1 MPTSTPRKPADR
13 RQKAQKGTVTSA
25 SDWKKNSKTGKTNDL
40 ELPSGNVA
48 KVKNVQITELL
59 EKGVLPDSLEQL
71 IAKKI
76 SAADGT
82 KTEIKAPDAA
92 ETEKALANPKELA
105 KLMLAV
111 DRITAMAVVEPQVLL
126 GKVNVND
133 GLTDAKGEPL
143 TEKWEDIPDEDRDED
158 ALYADEVDLEDKMFI
173 FQYTVGGTK
182 DVESFR
188 EQFGAGLGD
197 MGNGEGLLL

>member
-25 SDWKKNSKTGKTNDL
+25 SDWKKNAKTGKTNDL

-48 KVKNVQITELL
+48 KVKNLQITELL

-76 SAADGT
+76 STADGT
-82 KTEIKAPDAA
+82 KTEVQAPDKEA
-92 ETEKALANPKELA
+92 TEKALANPKELA

-111 DRITAMAVVEPQVLL
+111 DRITVMAVVEPEVLL
-126 GKVNVND
+126 PKFNANE
-133 GLTDAKGEPL
+133 GLLDEKGETLP
-143 TEKWEDIPDEDRDED
+143 EKWVEIPEGDRDED
-158 ALYADEVDLEDKMFI
+158 ALYSDEVDLEDKMFI

-188 EQFGAGLGD
+188 EQFGAGLGN